1 MTIPLQGRGPGAAS
15 LYPGCMR
22 EILLPPLRI
31 AAILAFCT
39 GLGLLLLNPP
49 SFAGLEDLIT
59 IVVIGI
65 AVALVTAWLTV
76 LAIGGE
82 MPEPEFRRLMDR
94 SEKLAQLPVPD
105 YPPSEFDELV
115 MQALD
120 DLPPDF
126 QEVLDTVP
134 VVVSQD
140 GHKHGAYGL
149 YMGGTVARESSFPDR
164 IIIFQDTL
172 EGSFGR
178 DPDLL
183 RSQVTRTVRHEVA
196 HHLGWDEPGVRGL
209 GL

>member
-1 MTIPLQGRGPGAAS
+1 
-15 LYPGCMR
+15 MR
-22 EILLPPLRI
+22 DILLPPLRI

-39 GLGLLLLNPP
+39 GLALLLLNPP
-49 SFAGLEDLIT
+49 SFGGVENLIT
-59 IVVIGI
+59 IIVIGI
-65 AVALVTAWLTV
+65 AIALVAAWLTV
-76 LAIGGE
+76 LAIGSE
-82 MPEPEFRRLMDR
+82 IPEPEFRRLMDR
-94 SEKLAQLPVPD
+94 SEKLAKLPVPD

-126 QEVLDTVP
+126 QEVLESVP
-134 VVVSQD
+134 VVVSRD

-149 YMGGTVARESSFPDR
+149 YMGGTVARDHFPDR
-164 IIIFQDTL
+164 IVIFQDTL

-183 RSQVTRTVRHEVA
+183 RAQVTRTVRHEVA
-196 HHLGWDEPGVRGL
+196 HHLGWDERGVRGL